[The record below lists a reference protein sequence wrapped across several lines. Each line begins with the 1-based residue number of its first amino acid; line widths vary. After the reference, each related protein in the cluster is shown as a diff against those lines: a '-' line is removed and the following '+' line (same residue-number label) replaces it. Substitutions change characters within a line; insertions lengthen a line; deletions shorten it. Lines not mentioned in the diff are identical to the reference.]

1 MYKFMGGLVVGSA
14 LAALGAT
21 VLISVA
27 AFSVEEAKLPDY
39 VDGST
44 YRFALEAT
52 PEQRVEAAQALT
64 AYKWEI
70 LEARTGLWRLA
81 IGKLPDGTK
90 LVLGC
95 DKEQPTW
102 GVIRPLTTSY
112 DDSEPEVRNPTVP
125 AGGKLKMPP
134 PAPRLLAK

>member
-1 MYKFMGGLVVGSA
+1 MDQRPDPDDLLERVMRDEERQARGRLKIFFGFSAGVGK
-14 LAALGAT
+14 T
-21 VLISVA
+21 
-27 AFSVEEAKLPDY
+27 
-39 VDGST
+39 
-44 YRFALEAT
+44 FAML
-52 PEQRVEAAQALT
+52 EAAQALAT
-64 AYKWEI
+64 YKWEI